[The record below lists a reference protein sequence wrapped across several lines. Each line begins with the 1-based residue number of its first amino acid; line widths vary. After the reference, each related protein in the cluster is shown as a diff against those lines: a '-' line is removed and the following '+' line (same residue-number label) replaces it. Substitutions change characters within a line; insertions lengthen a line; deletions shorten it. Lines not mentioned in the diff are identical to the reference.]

1 MNLIQTPCIDQTK
14 IWPTGCESATA
25 VMLLNALGLPMTMQR
40 WVDEFLECRDFSQQ
54 NGTLVG
60 PDPRKCF
67 AGRPDDPEGMGC
79 WSGALAVFLN
89 KAFAALGAPY
99 RAEAADH
106 ADAETLAA
114 SLAAGIP
121 VAYWA
126 TIDARPAIPGPD
138 WLLEDTG
145 EVFHW
150 RSNEHCMLLVG
161 MDSEHYWFNDPLHAE
176 NAPSAWP
183 RPLAEGRH
191 AEQGCMAV
199 LVKPAV

>member
-14 IWPTGCESATA
+14 NWPTGCESATA

-99 RAEAADH
+99 RAEAADR

-150 RSNEHCMLLVG
+150 RSN
-161 MDSEHYWFNDPLHAE
+161 
-176 NAPSAWP
+176 
-183 RPLAEGRH
+183 
-191 AEQGCMAV
+191 
-199 LVKPAV
+199 